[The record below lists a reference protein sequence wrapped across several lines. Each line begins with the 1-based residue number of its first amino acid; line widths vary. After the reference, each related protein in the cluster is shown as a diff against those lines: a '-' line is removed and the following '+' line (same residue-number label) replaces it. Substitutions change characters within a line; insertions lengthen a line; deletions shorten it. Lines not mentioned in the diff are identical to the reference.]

1 MPLKPGLKVQQTQR
15 LILTPAMRQSI
26 KILQMS
32 ALDLS
37 DLIQRELDENPLLTA
52 EPNYSQGEKADLQI
66 ALDTIPNH
74 QSLAETLHSQIG
86 LMAAPEKTK
95 AIAYGAVLDT

>member
-1 MPLKPGLKVQQTQR
+1 MPLKTGLKVQQTQR

-32 ALDLS
+32 ALDIS

-52 EPNYSQGEKADLQI
+52 EPNY
-66 ALDTIPNH
+66 
-74 QSLAETLHSQIG
+74 
-86 LMAAPEKTK
+86 
-95 AIAYGAVLDT
+95 